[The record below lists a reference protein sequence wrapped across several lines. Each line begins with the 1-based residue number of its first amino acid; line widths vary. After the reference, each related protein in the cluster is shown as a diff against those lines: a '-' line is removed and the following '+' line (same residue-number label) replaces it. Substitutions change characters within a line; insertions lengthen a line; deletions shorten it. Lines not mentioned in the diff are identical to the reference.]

1 MSLSEMDVKDKAE
14 GDARKQDGMARAA
27 KGASHV
33 WLMAVESAIHYV
45 ATQQREL
52 TTDDVWER
60 LAQGTPVATR
70 EHRAMGPAM
79 KAARAKG
86 WIEVTNSYVKT
97 ERPSRN
103 RAPIQV
109 WRSRIYRVRSRRE
122 QMT

>member
-1 MSLSEMDVKDKAE
+1 MSLSEVSVKDKDGGE
-14 GDARKQDGMARAA
+14 ARKQDGMARASA
-27 KGASHV
+27 GASLV
-33 WLMAVESAIHYV
+33 WLRAVEDAIHYV

-60 LAQGTPVATR
+60 LSQGAPVTTR

-86 WIEVTNSYVKT
+86 WIEITNSYIKT
-97 ERPSRN
+97 ERKSRN